1 VALETVVNLKIR
13 ENAGDLR
20 VEILGRFAGNAVEEV
35 SKLWTL
41 ILQEKGRRQFTV
53 DITNMSGYDHI
64 GCSLLRNMRKHGVQI
79 AAASAASL
87 KFLAEISASSRPGPA
102 LVQNRP
108 AQNKSANKAAAER
121 PRFAASGQ

>member
-1 VALETVVNLKIR
+1 MNLQIR

-41 ILQEKGRRQFTV
+41 ILQEQGRRQFTV

-64 GCSLLRNMRKHGVQI
+64 GCSLLREMSKHGVQI
-79 AAASAASL
+79 AAASASSL
-87 KFLAEISASSRPGPA
+87 QFLAEISAPQRPGPA
-102 LVQNRP
+102 LVSSKP
-108 AQNKSANKAAAER
+108 VKKAVSER
-121 PRFAASGQ
+121 PRFAASGE